1 MREPTLTS
9 SYEGGGS
16 RLMVDSV
23 FVGSSHV
30 SDPTVFRVSLDGQSV
45 LKPEYVGSSLVSE
58 DCLSKP
64 VRVEVMAD
72 VARLFGASK
81 KSSLGL

>member
-1 MREPTLTS
+1 
-9 SYEGGGS
+9 
-16 RLMVDSV
+16 MVGSV

-64 VRVEVMAD
+64 EVMAD